1 MQNVILSF
9 IWDPQNHLEL
19 MTTQIMQFD
28 DVLAA
33 HKWRKHSRNVCYV
46 VVKKKILNACVMN
59 HQIIVTPKRPWKK
72 RYDVYFRKKAG
83 KQKYF
88 LHNVNKQLTF
98 KNNM

>member
-59 HQIIVTPKRPWKK
+59 HQIIVTPKRPLKK
-72 RYDVYFRKKAG
+72 RDMTFTFVKK
-83 KQKYF
+83 K
-88 LHNVNKQLTF
+88 
-98 KNNM
+98 